1 VEQRVLTAW
10 RVIKV
15 DKMRKSFCRLPY
27 LPACLQTLLG
37 PKIALP
43 QPLELLNVLSIPF
56 FVDMAQLRIV
66 LGRVLLRT
74 RTDRMPVC

>member
-1 VEQRVLTAW
+1 MEQRVLTAW

-27 LPACLQTLLG
+27 LQTLLG

-43 QPLELLNVLSIPF
+43 QPLEPLNVLAIPF

-66 LGRVLLRT
+66 LGRVLLRN